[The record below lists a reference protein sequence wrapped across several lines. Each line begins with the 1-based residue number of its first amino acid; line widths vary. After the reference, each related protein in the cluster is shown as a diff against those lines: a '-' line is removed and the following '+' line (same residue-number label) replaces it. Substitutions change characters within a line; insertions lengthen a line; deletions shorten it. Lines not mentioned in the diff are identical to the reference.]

1 MHESN
6 NTTHTKRWREREM
19 FDRPIKMEKE
29 FVCKFCNKKFPS
41 GKSLGGHIRIHSPQ
55 SSVHSDSFI
64 GKNNNSKKRLVDQRA
79 LASHNYEGEKK
90 MVMEMDTQSASETTT
105 TSSGPAMI
113 KRSKKQPSSESFST
127 VSWSSDPG
135 IDQGSKDLM
144 FLHLGRKDFNL
155 PESSENNS
163 EILETK
169 SSSGELLKT
178 PDKVAVGD
186 DSDDSDNG
194 SSDSDYFMSGPK
206 KSDVSVGGSLRN
218 TGVGSGFN
226 SFKNGDE
233 LGVKEGGSKHEL
245 GKSKRVSPSYGS
257 DSYEDKKNSKFHRSS
272 DGGMVK
278 KASGGDKNS
287 KGHECPVCFKVYS
300 SGQALGGHKRSHTIA
315 NQAQQRAKR
324 NAADMQFGL
333 YLPAE
338 EDSDDD

>member
-1 MHESN
+1 
-6 NTTHTKRWREREM
+6 
-19 FDRPIKMEKE
+19 MEKE

-55 SSVHSDSFI
+55 SSVHSDGFI

-79 LASHNYEGEKK
+79 LASHNYEGKK
-90 MVMEMDTQSASETTT
+90 MEMDTQSASETTT
-105 TSSGPAMI
+105 TTSSGPTTMI
-113 KRSKKQPSSESFST
+113 KRSKKQSSSESFST

-155 PESSENNS
+155 PVNSLVPESSENNS

-178 PDKVAVGD
+178 PHKVAVGD
-186 DSDDSDNG
+186 DSDDSDDNG

-233 LGVKEGGSKHEL
+233 LGVKERGSKHEL

-324 NAADMQFGL
+324 NAADMQFDL